1 MYIVYTV
8 YTMHRII
15 RVNVYNV
22 HCVQFSAYSGDV
34 AVGVEPLACD
44 HSDHTTIPAL
54 PSSLY
59 TVHSKVNIKVLLMVR
74 IAGQTL
80 HDHKKLTGNLFIIV
94 FIMCIILCIRK
105 VFTHTNNIL
114 KTIPYPSTCSYIA

>member
-1 MYIVYTV
+1 MYIAYTV
-8 YTMHRII
+8 YTMYRII
-15 RVNVYNV
+15 RVNVHNV

-59 TVHSKVNIKVLLMVR
+59 TVHSKVNTKGILMIR
-74 IAGQTL
+74 IAVRTL
-80 HDHKKLTGNLFIIV
+80 QDHKKL
-94 FIMCIILCIRK
+94 
-105 VFTHTNNIL
+105 
-114 KTIPYPSTCSYIA
+114 P